1 MRRRTFLGAVSGS
14 AVLPAWAQSPMPT
27 IGVLATTVDER
38 VMAPMR
44 RGLEAGG
51 YVEGRNVT
59 IVYRSAEGQFDRLP
73 ALAAEL
79 VARPVSVIYA
89 WGSPLPTRAAKAATT
104 TIPIVFGYGGDPVA
118 DGMVP
123 NFNRPGGNVTG
134 VTMSSS
140 DLVPKRLELVRRVMP
155 NVTEVGLLVNTKTGT
170 LAQAQ
175 IKDAERAAPLLGLGI
190 HLFDVSTAEEVE
202 RAFATVEQRKLGAMV
217 LSTDPL
223 FGFGLL
229 PQIVESSVK
238 HRVPTIYASR
248 VGPDAGGL
256 IGYGTNP
263 ADAWRQS
270 GVHIARVLKGEK
282 PGDLP
287 IIQGTRFE
295 TVVNLKT
302 AKALGLDIPAS
313 VLAAADE
320 VIE

>member
-1 MRRRTFLGAVSGS
+1 MRRRAFLGAMSGS
-14 AVLPAWAQSPMPT
+14 AVLPAWAQSSPPT

-38 VMAPMR
+38 VMAPLR

-59 IVYRSAEGQFDRLP
+59 IVYRSAEAQFDRLP

-79 VARPVSVIYA
+79 VARPVSIIYA
-89 WGSPLPTRAAKAATT
+89 WGSPLPARAAKAATT
-104 TIPIVFGYGGDPVA
+104 RIPIVFAYGGDPVA
-118 DGMVP
+118 DGLVP

-134 VTMSSS
+134 VTLSSS
-140 DLVPKRLELVRRVMP
+140 ELVPKRLELVRRMLP
-155 NVTEVGLLVNTKTGT
+155 NVTEVGLLVNMKTGS

-190 HLFDVSTAEEVE
+190 HIFDASTGEEIE
-202 RAFATVEQRKLGAMV
+202 RAFAAVEQRKLGAMV
-217 LSTDPL
+217 LTTDPL

-229 PQIVESSVK
+229 AQIVASSVK
-238 HRVPTIYASR
+238 HRIPTIYASR

-256 IGYGTNP
+256 IGYGTSP
-263 ADAWRQS
+263 IDAWRQS
-270 GVHIARVLKGEK
+270 GVHIARILKGEK

-287 IIQGTRFE
+287 VIQGTRFE
-295 TVVNLKT
+295 TVVNLKV
-302 AKALGLDIPAS
+302 AKALGVEIPTS